1 MRILGFPLVA
11 ELGDGALFAFRDE
24 HRVVAEA
31 FGAAGRERDAA
42 RERAGTAQLVA
53 VGAERD
59 ELGDVTRTPRLA
71 VHAFERAQHPTDL
84 VTGRVPGRPHAG
96 PAVEAGHLD

>member
-1 MRILGFPLVA
+1 MRVLGFPLVA

-24 HRVVAEA
+24 HRVEAEA

-53 VGAERD
+53 VGADRD
-59 ELGDVTRTPRLA
+59 ELGDVTRTPGPPSRPTTSIPESSPTTQA
-71 VHAFERAQHPTDL
+71 AAGARPRAKSAFARAFS
-84 VTGRVPGRPHAG
+84 
-96 PAVEAGHLD
+96 